1 VTERFR
7 FVRAHE
13 AEHAV
18 RTMCRVLGVSKAGY
32 YAWATRQVRPPSGR
46 AAADAALA
54 AAIGA
59 VHAESR
65 RTYGSPRVHAALR
78 ARGTRV
84 GAKRVARL
92 MRARGLRAR
101 APRRFRPATTQSAH
115 AFETPPNA
123 LARRFG
129 VGDAAHRAPDRVWVG
144 DVTYLRTL
152 EGWLYLAVV
161 LDLASRRVVGW
172 AMRHTLERGLT
183 LDALRMAAAARRPAP
198 GVLHHTDRGS
208 QYACGEYRALLAAHG
223 MRCSMSR
230 VGDCWDNAVA
240 ESFFATLKRELPPPA
255 DGAAWPTRDAAR
267 SAVFEYIEA
276 WYNRRRLHSSLGY
289 LSPVEYEAQ
298 LGSAAA

>member
-1 VTERFR
+1 MSERFR

-13 AEHAV
+13 AEYAV
-18 RTMCRVLGVSKAGY
+18 RTMCRLLGVSKAGY
-32 YAWATRQVRPPSGR
+32 YAWAKRLERGPSRR
-46 AAADAALA
+46 AADDAALA

-59 VHAESR
+59 VHEESR

-78 ARGTRV
+78 ARGRRV
-84 GAKRVARL
+84 AEKRVARV
-92 MRARGLRAR
+92 MRERGLRAR
-101 APRRFRPATTQSAH
+101 APRRFRPTTTQSAH
-115 AFETPPNA
+115 AFATPPNA

-129 VGDAAHRAPDRVWVG
+129 APEYRAAADRAWVG

-172 AMRHTLERGLT
+172 AMRSTLERALT
-183 LDALRMAAAARRPAP
+183 LDALRMAVAARRPAP

-223 MRCSMSR
+223 MTCSMSR
-230 VGDCWDNAVA
+230 PGDCYDNAVA
-240 ESFFATLKRELPPPA
+240 ESFFATLKRELLPA
-255 DGAAWPTRDAAR
+255 DGAAWATRDQAR
-267 SAVFEYIEA
+267 TAVFEYVEA

-289 LSPVEYEAQ
+289 LSPAQYEAQ
-298 LGSAAA
+298 MESAA